1 MSDVEVG
8 VIDILPEYRQKL
20 GDFNA
25 AIQQSN
31 YRIYDILEDTRNRLH
46 QQLAVLNEWYET
58 IERELKAA
66 ESELED
72 LYADEEADEY
82 EIAEC
87 EARVDDLRTRRDK
100 MSAFVDEAENHLQ
113 YAQADIEQLDLI
125 TRRQSLNLSSAVQQG
140 QDYLERVVIPLYK
153 YKQTKSRK

>member
-1 MSDVEVG
+1 MSDAKVRV
-8 VIDILPEYRQKL
+8 VDFLPEYHQIL
-20 GDFNA
+20 GDFNT

-31 YRIYDILEDTRNRLH
+31 YRIYDILEDTRNRLL
-46 QQLAVLNEWYET
+46 QQLAVLKEWYET
-58 IERELKAA
+58 IERELEDA

-100 MSAFVDEAENHLQ
+100 MSAFVDEAENHVQ
-113 YAQADIEQLDLI
+113 YAQADIEQLDMI